1 MITNMSHSQTRIYPK
16 IQSNLVRDSVAKLYD
31 YLVNKREVQEI
42 YSCRG
47 IFEVSDS
54 KVYRV
59 KHTDGPTE
67 TITVHDVSMIVDKS
81 TVKKVPEF
89 QFPRSHMSRAVVRS
103 TYKISKKSTVQFV
116 IESCDDPDDLY
127 LDYYFVTDN
136 YDQLNHQMDMIAFID
151 MICGKSR

>member
-1 MITNMSHSQTRIYPK
+1 MN
-16 IQSNLVRDSVAKLYD
+16 
-31 YLVNKREVQEI
+31 
-42 YSCRG
+42 
-47 IFEVSDS
+47 DS

-59 KHTDGPTE
+59 KHTDSPTE
-67 TITVHDVSMIVDKS
+67 TITVRDVSMIVDKS
-81 TVKKVPEF
+81 TVTKIPEF
-89 QFPRSHMSRAVVRS
+89 QFPRSHMSRTVIRS

-136 YDQLNHQMDMIAFID
+136 YDQLNHQMDMIAFLD